1 MKRLIVADPNGCAG
15 QVVRRAALLVCLA
28 LLSACAAPSA
38 YAPSSRGLHA
48 CDRNGDQEERKACL
62 P

>member
-1 MKRLIVADPNGCAG
+1 MKRLIVAGPTGYAEQAVC
-15 QVVRRAALLVCLA
+15 RAALLVCLA
-28 LLSACAAPSA
+28 MLSACAAPSA
-38 YAPSSRGLHA
+38 YPPDRGFHA